1 MFSTKKIKKEQYRG
15 QQKLHIL
22 RLSTFSPH
30 LRLFH
35 LKKQEDSIR
44 SASENCSHGLSPAK
58 KRLIANQSK
67 MTICIFGHKKISN
80 HITSTYINKLNP
92 ERISYILTVLL
103 I

>member
-1 MFSTKKIKKEQYRG
+1 MFSTKQIKKEQYRG
-15 QQKLHIL
+15 QQKLHTSVVHL
-22 RLSTFSPH
+22 FSSPEIVP
-30 LRLFH
+30 